1 MAQVCNPHYSE
12 GRDQEDHGSKP
23 AQENSSART
32 DLEKT
37 FTKLRLVE
45 WLKVKGPEFKPQ
57 YSKIKIVDLQ
67 LELVACACNPST
79 MEAK

>member
-1 MAQVCNPHYSE
+1 LLDPI
-12 GRDQEDHGSKP
+12 SKKP
-23 AQENSSART
+23 I
-32 DLEKT
+32 
-37 FTKLRLVE
+37 TKIRLVE